1 MAIESSS
8 EPVKGAAA
16 FFLAGRAGMEVAV
29 GVYVQE
35 PVGGPAAAEA
45 PLVVAVVRD
54 HGPVV
59 VGRGEVECFIKIV

>member
-1 MAIESSS
+1 MD
-8 EPVKGAAA
+8 VVVGA
-16 FFLAGRAGMEVAV
+16 
-29 GVYVQE
+29 YVQE